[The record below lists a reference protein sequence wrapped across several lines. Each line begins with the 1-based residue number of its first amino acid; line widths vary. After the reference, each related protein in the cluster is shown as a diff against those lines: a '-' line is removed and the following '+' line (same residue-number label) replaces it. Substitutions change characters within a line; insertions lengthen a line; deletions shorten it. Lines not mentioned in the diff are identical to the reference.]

1 MNSLIRIPPDLPR
14 FCGFKRGSCGPI
26 IQLSPKALHARV
38 QPISS
43 RIQAVAKATVTSEL
57 FKLSLDL
64 GRTTWFGNLAFGL
77 LVVLILWREN
87 QLPPASIWWSVLAA
101 IVVTRAWYCQ
111 RMSAWMS
118 AHSNRLPS
126 SAQAYAAL
134 AALEGTAWA
143 LALVLLPASHESAA
157 VLQLVLTI
165 AVLLG
170 TLLPFAPAGMPWIAF
185 AVPLGFAQL
194 IFMLSRDLPL
204 REITL
209 VMWAMTLIGAAVA
222 FHLLRRALSNNVA
235 MRTRAHSSARAQEQA
250 NAELNRSREQLRMAL
265 DAIDAGV
272 ADTNVLTGERSF
284 SARYIQILGYTD
296 RESFLQSYKFT
307 ESLHPDD
314 RDRVRVA
321 RRRHIDHGAALREEC
336 RMQKADGSYVWVVL
350 RGESVRG
357 SSGRTTRLVF
367 SIVDDTERRE
377 AQQRMAESER
387 RYRALVEAS
396 PSLIWICDRY
406 ARLTFVSDRACRD
419 VFGYEPREMI
429 GRYVWDF
436 NAPEFTRREFL
447 RRFSPVMHGRPVFD
461 MEAIQRTKRAEPLY
475 VNISALPMLNDAGEI
490 ESVTG
495 ICSDIT
501 GLKQRERELNI
512 ALRNQQAVFDAA
524 GEGIA
529 FVRRGRIEGPNGALA
544 RMLGV
549 SREELIGLP
558 AADILANRGD
568 WETIEHGTSAAGIK
582 GDAAIH
588 EVMLRARDG
597 RTIWCQLTSRQA
609 GEANSRILV
618 LTDISALKKR
628 EELAWHHANHDELT
642 GLPNRRLLVEHARR
656 LLSVALR
663 QRRLAAVLVLDLDGF
678 KEFNDLFGHAYGDA
692 LLRRVAQ
699 RLSNVLRDYDVVAR
713 TGGDEF
719 VVLLPEI
726 DEPSVAAV
734 VAEKLIAAASENV
747 EVPGRVVRMH
757 ASVGI
762 ALFPADG
769 HDFDSL
775 LSSADNAMYAA
786 KAAGKNGYQF
796 ASEVGTTATKGA
808 ASKDSVRLQ

>member
-1 MNSLIRIPPDLPR
+1 MTTT
-14 FCGFKRGSCGPI
+14 GPF
-26 IQLSPKALHARV
+26 L
-38 QPISS
+38 
-43 RIQAVAKATVTSEL
+43 AKATVTSGL

-64 GRTTWFGNLAFGL
+64 GRTTWPGNLAFGL
-77 LVVLILWREN
+77 LIVLILWREN
-87 QLPPASIWWSVLAA
+87 QLPAALIWWSALAAVVLA
-101 IVVTRAWYCQ
+101 RAAYCQ
-111 RMSAWMS
+111 RASSWMS
-118 AHSNRLPS
+118 AHSTRMPRW
-126 SAQAYAAL
+126 AQAYAAL
-134 AALEGTAWA
+134 AALEGTVWA
-143 LALVLLPASHESAA
+143 LALVLLPATNESAA

-165 AVLLG
+165 AVVLG
-170 TLLPFAPAGMPWIAF
+170 TLLAFAPGGMPWIAC
-185 AVPLGFAQL
+185 AVPLAFAQL
-194 IFMLSRDLPL
+194 MFMLSRDLPL

-209 VMWAMTLIGAAVA
+209 LSWVLTMAGAAAGFV
-222 FHLLRRALSNNVA
+222 LLRRALSNNVA
-235 MRTRAHSSARAQEQA
+235 MRTRAHSSARAQEQSH
-250 NAELNRSREQLRMAL
+250 AELVRSREQLRMAL

-284 SARYIQILGYTD
+284 SARYIQILGYSD
-296 RESFLQSYKFT
+296 RESFMQSYKFS
-307 ESLHPDD
+307 ESVHPED
-314 RDRVRVA
+314 RDRVRLA
-321 RRRHIDHGAALREEC
+321 RRRHIDQGAALREEC
-336 RMQKADGSYVWVVL
+336 RMQRADGTYVWVIL

-367 SIVDDTERRE
+367 SIVDDTERR
-377 AQQRMAESER
+377 AALHKLSESER

-396 PSLIWICDRY
+396 PSLIWICDRHG
-406 ARLTFVSDRACRD
+406 RLVFVSDRACRD
-419 VFGYEPREMI
+419 LYGYEPREML

-447 RRFSPVMHGRPVFD
+447 RRFSPVIHGRPVFD

-495 ICSDIT
+495 LCSDIT

-549 SREELIGLP
+549 SRDELIGKP
-558 AADILANRGD
+558 VEEILANRGD
-568 WETIEHGTSAAGIK
+568 WETIEHGTSAAGVK

-588 EVMLRARDG
+588 EVMLRAHDG

-609 GEANSRILV
+609 GETNSRILV

-628 EELAWHHANHDELT
+628 EEIAWHQANHDELT
-642 GLPNRRLLVEHARR
+642 GLPNRRLLGEHARR

-678 KEFNDLFGHAYGDA
+678 KEFNDLFGHAYGDT

-726 DEPSVAAV
+726 EEPSIAAV
-734 VAEKLIAAASENV
+734 VAEKLIAAASESV
-747 EVPGRVVRMH
+747 DVPGRTIRMH

-769 HDFDSL
+769 HDFNSL

-786 KAAGKNGYQF
+786 KAGGKNGYQF
-796 ASEVGTTATKGA
+796 AGEVGTSVSKRPGA
-808 ASKDSVRLQ
+808 EDGIRLQ

>member
-1 MNSLIRIPPDLPR
+1 M
-14 FCGFKRGSCGPI
+14 
-26 IQLSPKALHARV
+26 
-38 QPISS
+38 
-43 RIQAVAKATVTSEL
+43 
-57 FKLSLDL
+57 
-64 GRTTWFGNLAFGL
+64 
-77 LVVLILWREN
+77 
-87 QLPPASIWWSVLAA
+87 
-101 IVVTRAWYCQ
+101 Q
-111 RMSAWMS
+111 R
-118 AHSNRLPS
+118 
-126 SAQAYAAL
+126 
-134 AALEGTAWA
+134 
-143 LALVLLPASHESAA
+143 
-157 VLQLVLTI
+157 
-165 AVLLG
+165 
-170 TLLPFAPAGMPWIAF
+170 
-185 AVPLGFAQL
+185 
-194 IFMLSRDLPL
+194 
-204 REITL
+204 
-209 VMWAMTLIGAAVA
+209 
-222 FHLLRRALSNNVA
+222 
-235 MRTRAHSSARAQEQA
+235 
-250 NAELNRSREQLRMAL
+250 
-265 DAIDAGV
+265 
-272 ADTNVLTGERSF
+272 
-284 SARYIQILGYTD
+284 
-296 RESFLQSYKFT
+296 
-307 ESLHPDD
+307 
-314 RDRVRVA
+314 
-321 RRRHIDHGAALREEC
+321 
-336 RMQKADGSYVWVVL
+336 ADGCYVWVIL

-367 SIVDDTERRE
+367 SIVDDTERRA
-377 AQQRMAESER
+377 AQHKLAESER
-387 RYRALVEAS
+387 LYRALVEAS

-419 VFGYEPREMI
+419 LYGYEPREML

-447 RRFSPVMHGRPVFD
+447 RRFSPVMHGRSVFD
-461 MEAIQRTKRAEPLY
+461 MEAIQRTKGAQPLY

-512 ALRNQQAVFDAA
+512 ALNNQQAVFDAA

-544 RMLGV
+544 RMLGML
-549 SREELIGLP
+549 RDELIGRP
-558 AADILANRGD
+558 VSDILANAGD
-568 WETIEHGTSAAGIK
+568 WETIEHGTSAAGVK

-588 EVMLRARDG
+588 EVMLRAQDG

-628 EELAWHHANHDELT
+628 EEYAWHQANHDDLT

-699 RLSNVLRDYDVVAR
+699 RLSNVLRDYDLVAR

-726 DEPSVAAV
+726 DEPSIAAV

-747 EVPGRVVRMH
+747 DVPGRTVRMH

-796 ASEVGTTATKGA
+796 AGEVGTTAPKRAG
-808 ASKDSVRLQ
+808 SKDSVRLQ

>member
-1 MNSLIRIPPDLPR
+1 MRHNVVLQIR
-14 FCGFKRGSCGPI
+14 
-26 IQLSPKALHARV
+26 
-38 QPISS
+38 
-43 RIQAVAKATVTSEL
+43 VAKATVTSEL

-77 LVVLILWREN
+77 LVVLILWRED
-87 QLPPASIWWSVLAA
+87 QLPVAAIWWSVLAA
-101 IVVTRAWYCQ
+101 IVVTRAWHCQ
-111 RMSAWMS
+111 WMLRWMS
-118 AHSNRLPS
+118 ANSNRLPR
-126 SAQAYAAL
+126 SAQAYSAL
-134 AALEGTAWA
+134 AALEGTVWA
-143 LALVLLPASHESAA
+143 LSLVLLPAATESAA
-157 VLQLVLTI
+157 VLQLVLTV

-194 IFMLSRDLPL
+194 TFLLSHDLPL
-204 REITL
+204 SRITL
-209 VMWAMTLIGAAVA
+209 VTWAMTMIGAAA
-222 FHLLRRALSNNVA
+222 GFWLLRQALSNNVA

-296 RESFLQSYKFT
+296 RESFMQSYPFT
-307 ESLHPDD
+307 ESRHPAD
-314 RDRVRVA
+314 RARVRIA

-336 RMQKADGSYVWVVL
+336 RMQRADGSYVWVTL

-367 SIVDDTERRE
+367 SIVDDTERRA
-377 AQQRMAESER
+377 AQYRLSESER

-419 VFGYEPREMI
+419 LYGYEPREML

-461 MEAIQRTKRAEPLY
+461 MEAVQRTKRAEPLY

-501 GLKQRERELNI
+501 GLKQRERELNV

-549 SREELIGLP
+549 TRESLIGIP
-558 AADILANRGD
+558 VGDILANRGD
-568 WETIEHGTSAAGIK
+568 WETIEHGTSAASVK

-588 EVMLRARDG
+588 EVMLRAQDG
-597 RTIWCQLTSRQA
+597 RTLWCQLTSRQA

-663 QRRLAAVLVLDLDGF
+663 QRRLASVLVVDLDGF
-678 KEFNDLFGHAYGDA
+678 KEFNDLFGHAYGDT

-726 DEPSVAAV
+726 DEPSIAVV

-747 EVPGRVVRMH
+747 DVPGRTVRMH

-775 LSSADNAMYAA
+775 LSAADNAMYAA

-796 ASEVGTTATKGA
+796 ASEINAGA
-808 ASKDSVRLQ
+808 PKRAGSEDSVRLQ

>member
-1 MNSLIRIPPDLPR
+1 MPN
-14 FCGFKRGSCGPI
+14 
-26 IQLSPKALHARV
+26 
-38 QPISS
+38 
-43 RIQAVAKATVTSEL
+43 ATVSTEL
-57 FKLSLDL
+57 FKLSLNL
-64 GRTTWFGNLAFGL
+64 GRTTWSGNLAFGL
-77 LVVLILWREN
+77 LIVLILWREDR
-87 QLPPASIWWSVLAA
+87 LPVALIWWSVLAA
-101 IVVTRAWYCQ
+101 VVVTRAWYCH
-111 RMSAWMS
+111 RLEGWMS
-118 AHSNRLPS
+118 AHANQLSPWS
-126 SAQAYAAL
+126 QAYGAL
-134 AALEGTAWA
+134 AAVEGTTWA
-143 LALVLLPASHESAA
+143 LLLVLLPATQQPAA
-157 VLQLVLTI
+157 MLQFIVTVVVLI
-165 AVLLG
+165 G
-170 TLLPFAPAGMPWIAF
+170 TLLAFAPAGLPWIAC

-194 IFMLSRDLPL
+194 LFLLSRNIPL
-204 REITL
+204 HDITVLSWAATL
-209 VMWAMTLIGAAVA
+209 VAAAAGFVI
-222 FHLLRRALSNNVA
+222 LRKALSNNVA
-235 MRTRAHSSARAQEQA
+235 GRTRANTSAKAQGQA
-250 NAELNRSREQLRMAL
+250 NAELMRSREQLRMAL

-284 SARYIQILGYTD
+284 SARYMEILGYAD
-296 RESFLQSYKFT
+296 RATFMQEHRFT
-307 ESLHPDD
+307 ESIHPDD
-314 RDRVRVA
+314 RDRVRNA

-336 RMQKADGSYVWVVL
+336 RMQRADGGYVWVVL

-357 SSGRTTRLVF
+357 SNGRTTRLVF

-377 AQQRMAESER
+377 AQHKLADSER

-396 PSLIWICDRY
+396 PALIWVCDPNG
-406 ARLTFVSDRACRD
+406 RLTFVSDRACRD
-419 VFGYEPREMI
+419 VYGYDPREMI
-429 GRYVWDF
+429 GRFVWDF

-447 RRFSPVMHGRPVFD
+447 RRFSPVMHGRSVFD
-461 MEAIQRTKRAEPLY
+461 MEAVHRTKRAEPLY
-475 VNISALPMLNDAGEI
+475 VNISALPMLNDQGVI

-501 GLKQRERELNI
+501 GLKQRERELNV

-549 SREELIGLP
+549 SREALIGQSV
-558 AADILANRGD
+558 ASILANSGD
-568 WETIEHGTSAAGIK
+568 WETIEQGTSAAGVR

-588 EVMLRARDG
+588 EVMLRAQDG

-628 EELAWHHANHDELT
+628 EELAWHQANHDELT

-656 LLSVALR
+656 LLSVSLR

-678 KEFNDLFGHAYGDA
+678 KEINDLFGHAYGDG

-699 RLSNVLRDYDVVAR
+699 RLSSVLRDYDVVAR

-726 DEPSVAAV
+726 EEPSIAAV

-747 EVPGRVVRMH
+747 DVPGRTVRMH

-769 HDFDSL
+769 HDFNSL
-775 LSSADNAMYAA
+775 LSAADNAMYAA
-786 KAAGKNGYQF
+786 KGAGKNGYQF
-796 ASEVGTTATKGA
+796 AGELGALPATRTVT
-808 ASKDSVRLQ
+808 KDTRRLQ